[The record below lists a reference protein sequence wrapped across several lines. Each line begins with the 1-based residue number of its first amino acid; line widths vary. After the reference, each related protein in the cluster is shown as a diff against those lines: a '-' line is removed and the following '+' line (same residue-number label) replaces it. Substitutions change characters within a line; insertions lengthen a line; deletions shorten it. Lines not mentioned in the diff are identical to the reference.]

1 MGTKSSK
8 FDNES
13 TDVLTAR
20 IERSQAMLE
29 HRMRRHQ
36 LYNSLV
42 NRVLSTEHPKTASH
56 RLDLAYLPEPALINL
71 LKFLVPDLQVLIVV
85 SAYWRLR
92 ILEAIDNMFAYTES
106 NFSLVHSNLL
116 VFKNSFLSTGRI
128 ALSSSKGLRA
138 ERVLVAEP
146 LSILAGYTVKL
157 RCVYKLHRRP
167 EYFKAEYKFDC
178 VREGNKTVW
187 VHRDECKFNGEEQ
200 RRANTAAI
208 PTISVSDHLEVALN
222 WLSLQG
228 LVDLDSI
235 QWQPPL
241 IQETKA
247 VFKSLT
253 LAHEKMMSDK
263 TKHTSEAQTVEAQL
277 YAYRSARMC
286 EVELTQLDWYDVNY
300 YLKPNEV
307 YRFDH
312 FAPFLRLLKCE
323 FAGVDVTISKN
334 TYQACQAGIVPDSSS
349 RIGVTIEVVEN
360 RTRVTSEIKR
370 MGLLFD
376 RHCPVQL
383 RVGDTLVLYI
393 SRGG

>member
-1 MGTKSSK
+1 MGTQSSK
-8 FDNES
+8 FDNEP
-13 TDVLTAR
+13 TEVLTSR

-36 LYNSLV
+36 LYNSIV
-42 NRVLSTEHPKTASH
+42 KRVLNSEQTTQMTS
-56 RLDLAYLPEPALINL
+56 RLDLLYLPEPALINL
-71 LKFLVPDLQVLIVV
+71 LKFLVPDLHVLLVV

-92 ILEAIDNMFAYTES
+92 ILEAMDNMFANTES

-116 VFKNSFLSTGRI
+116 VFKNSYLSTGRI
-128 ALSSSKGLRA
+128 SLSSTRGLRA
-138 ERVLVAEP
+138 ERVMVAEP

-157 RCVYKLHRRP
+157 RCVYKLHSRP

-178 VREGNKTVW
+178 IKEGTKAVW
-187 VHRDECKFNGEEQ
+187 VHRDECKFNGEEH

-208 PTISVSDHLEVALN
+208 PTMSVGDHLEVALN

-247 VFKSLT
+247 VLKSLT

-263 TKHTSEAQTVEAQL
+263 TKHTTEAQTVEAQL

-286 EVELTQLDWYDVNY
+286 EVELTQLDWFDVNY
-300 YLKPNEV
+300 YLKPKEV

-312 FAPFLRLLKCE
+312 FAPFLRLIKCE

-334 TYQACQAGIVPDSSS
+334 TYLATAPGIVPDSSS
-349 RIGVTIEVVEN
+349 RIGVTIEVVDS
-360 RTRVTSEIKR
+360 RARVTTEIKR